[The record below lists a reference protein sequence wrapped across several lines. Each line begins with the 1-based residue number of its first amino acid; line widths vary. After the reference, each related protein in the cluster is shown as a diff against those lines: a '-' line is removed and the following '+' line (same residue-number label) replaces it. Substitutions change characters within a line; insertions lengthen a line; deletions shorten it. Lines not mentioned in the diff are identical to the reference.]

1 MLGGFAMASLL
12 LAAIGAYGLVSQALA
27 HRLREIGIRLAL
39 EAQPS
44 ALVVGVARDTVVAA
58 AIGVAAGCGVALMLA
73 RPLEAVLYGVG
84 ATDAVSYLWAGAIL
98 VAVTALA
105 ALLPALRAARIDPI
119 EVLRAE

>member
-1 MLGGFAMASLL
+1 
-12 LAAIGAYGLVSQALA
+12 
-27 HRLREIGIRLAL
+27 
-39 EAQPS
+39 
-44 ALVVGVARDTVVAA
+44 VARETVVAA

-73 RPLEAVLYGVG
+73 RPLEAVLYGVR
-84 ATDAVSYLWAGAIL
+84 ATDAVSYLWAGAML